1 MVNISLNRIT
11 LYEKKGQS
19 NEVLLNDISLDI
31 KAGEFITLTGPI
43 NSGKS
48 RILRIVAGLTEPDS
62 GNVLFN
68 GKPLSE
74 FSPKY
79 ENLAMVFRSQAL
91 YPHLTVRKNLEFGL
105 KLANIPK
112 STINT
117 RIAEIEDLLDIPNI
131 MDLKPDA
138 LPISERQLVALAR
151 AFVKHPQV
159 LILDEPISELDSQ
172 SKIKIQS
179 IIKRFCIN
187 LQATV
192 MYATHNPSEA
202 MTLSNRIVCI
212 NKGIILQVGTNY
224 ELYNQ
229 PINESVA
236 RFIGYPEMN
245 FIEFETV
252 EENNHIT
259 LNFINANYSVEV
271 PPKLK
276 DVLKHYTKAKI
287 GIRAEHLK
295 ISGEESPYTVPMIVE
310 MQEYAGSQSII
321 YVSREHQTLAVEV
334 SMNKRYE
341 LGETVYVEPEQNEMH
356 LFTKGKLVI

>member
-11 LYEKKGQS
+11 LYGKEPNK
-19 NEVLLNDISLDI
+19 EILLNDISLDV

-48 RILRIVAGLTEPDS
+48 RILRIVAGLNEPDS

-68 GKPLSE
+68 GKNLSE

-105 KLANIPK
+105 KLAGIQK
-112 STINT
+112 SIINT
-117 RIAEIEDLLDIPNI
+117 RVAEMEDLLDISKI
-131 MDLKPDA
+131 MDLKPAA
-138 LPISERQLVALAR
+138 LPISEKQLVALAR

-172 SKIKIQS
+172 SKTKVQS

-202 MTLSNRIVCI
+202 MTLSNRIVCLNRGRI
-212 NKGIILQVGTNY
+212 QQIGTNY
-224 ELYNQ
+224 DLYNQ
-229 PINESVA
+229 PANEYVA
-236 RFIGYPEMN
+236 GFIGYPEMN
-245 FIEFETV
+245 FIEFETI
-252 EENNHIT
+252 EENNNRV
-259 LNFINANYSVEV
+259 LNLINANFSIEI
-271 PPKLK
+271 PQILK
-276 DVLKHYTKAKI
+276 KVMEYYPKAKI
-287 GIRAEHLK
+287 GIRAENLK
-295 ISGEESPYTVPMIVE
+295 ITSEKPNAIPMIVE

-334 SMNKRYE
+334 PLSKRYE
-341 LGETVYVEPEQNEMH
+341 LGETVHVELEEDKIH
-356 LFTKGKLVI
+356 LFAKGKLVI

>member
-11 LYEKKGQS
+11 LYGKGH
-19 NEVLLNDISLDI
+19 NREVLLNDISLDI

-62 GNVLFN
+62 GTVLFN
-68 GKPLSE
+68 EKSLSE

-79 ENLAMVFRSQAL
+79 EHLAMVFRSQAL

-112 STINT
+112 NIINT
-117 RIAEIEDLLDIPNI
+117 RVAEIEDLLDISNI
-131 MDLKPDA
+131 MDLKPVA
-138 LPISERQLVALAR
+138 LPVSERQLAALAR

-172 SKIKIQS
+172 SKVKIQS
-179 IIKRFCIN
+179 VIKRFCIN

-202 MTLSNRIVCI
+202 MTLSNRIVCL
-212 NKGIILQVGTNY
+212 NKGRIQQIGTNY
-224 ELYNQ
+224 ELYNK
-229 PINESVA
+229 PTNESVA
-236 RFIGYPEMN
+236 SFIGYPEMN
-245 FIEFETV
+245 FIEYELK
-252 EENNHIT
+252 EENNHRV
-259 LNFINANYSVEV
+259 LYFINADYSVEV
-271 PPKLK
+271 PETMKGILESYP
-276 DVLKHYTKAKI
+276 KAKM
-287 GIRAEHLK
+287 GIRAENLK
-295 ISGEESPYTVPMIVE
+295 ITSEKPIAVPMIVE

-334 SMNKRYE
+334 PLSKRYE
-341 LGETVYVEPEQNEMH
+341 LGETVYVEPEEEKIHIFAN
-356 LFTKGKLVI
+356 GKLIT

>member
-11 LYEKKGQS
+11 LYGKGS
-19 NEVLLNDISLDI
+19 NKEILLNDVSLDV
-31 KAGEFITLTGPI
+31 KAGEFITLTGPV

-62 GNVLFN
+62 GTVLFN
-68 GKPLSE
+68 GKSLGE

-112 STINT
+112 NIINT
-117 RIAEIEDLLDIPNI
+117 RIAEIEGLLNISDII
-131 MDLKPDA
+131 DLKPSA
-138 LPISERQLVALAR
+138 LPVSQRQLVALAR

-179 IIKRFCIN
+179 VIKRFCIN

-192 MYATHNPSEA
+192 MYATHSPSEA
-202 MTLSNRIVCI
+202 MTLSNRIVCL
-212 NKGIILQVGTNY
+212 NKGKIQQVGTNY

-229 PINESVA
+229 PANESVA
-236 RFIGYPEMN
+236 SFIGYPEMN
-245 FIEFETV
+245 FIEFETK
-252 EENNHIT
+252 EENNHLT
-259 LNFINANYSVEV
+259 LHFINANYSVEV
-271 PPKLK
+271 PQKLRN
-276 DVLKHYTKAKI
+276 VLDHYTRAKI
-287 GIRAEHLK
+287 GIRAENLK
-295 ISGEESPYTVPMIVE
+295 ITSDGPYAVPMIVE
-310 MQEYAGSQSII
+310 MQEYADSQSII
-321 YVSREHQTLAVEV
+321 YVSRENQTLAVEV
-334 SMNKRYE
+334 PLNKRYE
-341 LGETVYVEPEQNEMH
+341 LGETVYVEPEESELH
-356 LFTKGKLVI
+356 LFAKGKLVL

>member
-11 LYEKKGQS
+11 LYGKEPNK
-19 NEVLLNDISLDI
+19 EILLNDISLDV

-68 GKPLSE
+68 GKSLSE

-105 KLANIPK
+105 KLAGIPK
-112 STINT
+112 SIINT
-117 RIAEIEDLLDIPNI
+117 RVAEMEDLLDLSNI
-131 MDLKPDA
+131 MDVKPA
-138 LPISERQLVALAR
+138 NLPVSEKQLVALAR

-172 SKIKIQS
+172 SKIKVQS

-202 MTLSNRIVCI
+202 MTLSSRIVCLNRGRI
-212 NKGIILQVGTNY
+212 QQVGTNY
-224 ELYNQ
+224 ELYNK
-229 PINESVA
+229 PENESVA
-236 RFIGYPEMN
+236 SFIGYPEMN
-245 FIEFETV
+245 FIEYEAK
-252 EENNHIT
+252 EEDNNRILYFT
-259 LNFINANYSVEV
+259 NADYSVEA
-271 PPKLK
+271 PQKLK
-276 DVLKHYTKAKI
+276 NILNSYPKAKI
-287 GIRAEHLK
+287 GIRAENLK
-295 ISGEESPYTVPMIVE
+295 ITTEKPIAVPMIVE

-321 YVSREHQTLAVEV
+321 YVSRNRQTLAVNVPLNE
-334 SMNKRYE
+334 RYE
-341 LGETVYVEPEQNEMH
+341 LGETVYVEPEESEIH
-356 LFTKGKLVI
+356 LFANGKLVL

>member
-11 LYEKKGQS
+11 LYGKEPSK
-19 NEVLLNDISLDI
+19 EILLNDISLEV

-48 RILRIVAGLTEPDS
+48 RILRIVAGLNEPDS

-68 GKPLSE
+68 EKSLRE

-117 RIAEIEDLLDIPNI
+117 RIAEIEDLLDIQNI
-131 MDLKPDA
+131 MDLKPTA
-138 LPISERQLVALAR
+138 LPISEKQLVALAR
-151 AFVKHPQV
+151 AFIKHPQV
-159 LILDEPISELDSQ
+159 LILDEPISELDPQ
-172 SKIKIQS
+172 SKIKVQS

-192 MYATHNPSEA
+192 MYATHSPSEA
-202 MTLSNRIVCI
+202 MTLSNRIVCLD
-212 NKGIILQVGTNY
+212 KGRILQVGTNY
-224 ELYNQ
+224 ELYNK
-229 PINESVA
+229 PANESVA
-236 RFIGYPEMN
+236 SFIGYPEMN
-245 FIEFETV
+245 FIEFELT
-252 EENNHIT
+252 EENNRHV
-259 LNFINANYSVEV
+259 LNLVNANFSIDV
-271 PPKLK
+271 PQIMQRILESYP
-276 DVLKHYTKAKI
+276 KAKI
-287 GIRAEHLK
+287 GIRAENLK
-295 ISGEESPYTVPMIVE
+295 ITSEKPSSIPMIVE

-334 SMNKRYE
+334 SLSERYE
-341 LGETVYVEPEQNEMH
+341 LGEMVHVELQEDKMH
-356 LFTKGKLVI
+356 LFVKGKLVI

>member
-11 LYEKKGQS
+11 LYEKGQ
-19 NEVLLNDISLDI
+19 NKEVLLNDISLDI

-62 GNVLFN
+62 GSVLFN
-68 GKPLSE
+68 GKSLSE

-91 YPHLTVRKNLEFGL
+91 YPHLTVRRNLEFGL

-117 RIAEIEDLLDIPNI
+117 RVAEIEDLLDIADI
-131 MDLKPDA
+131 MDLKPA
-138 LPISERQLVALAR
+138 VLPISKKQIVALAR

-212 NKGIILQVGTNY
+212 NKGIIQQVGTNY

-229 PINESVA
+229 PVNESVA
-236 RFIGYPEMN
+236 SFIGYPEMN
-245 FIEFETV
+245 FIEFEKV
-252 EENNHIT
+252 EEGGRRT
-259 LNFINANYSVEV
+259 LNFINANCSVEI
-271 PPKLK
+271 PQKL
-276 DVLKHYTKAKI
+276 VSIIENYPKAKI

-295 ISGEESPYTVPMIVE
+295 ICPEESPYTVSMIVE
-310 MQEYAGSQSII
+310 MQEYVGSQSII

-334 SMNKRYE
+334 PMNKRYE
-341 LGETVYVEPEQNEMH
+341 LGETVYVEPKGSELH
-356 LFTKGKLVI
+356 LFAKGKFVI

>member
-11 LYEKKGQS
+11 LYGNGQ
-19 NEVLLNDISLDI
+19 NKEVLLNDISLDV

-48 RILRIVAGLTEPDS
+48 RVLRIVAGLTEPDS
-62 GNVLFN
+62 GTVLFN
-68 GKPLSE
+68 GKSLSE

-117 RIAEIEDLLDIPNI
+117 RIAEIEDLLDISNI

-172 SKIKIQS
+172 SKVKIQS

-202 MTLSNRIVCI
+202 MTLSNRIVCM
-212 NKGIILQVGTNY
+212 NKGRILQVGTNY

-229 PINESVA
+229 PTNESVA
-236 RFIGYPEMN
+236 SFIGYPEMN
-245 FIEFETV
+245 FIEFEKI
-252 EENNHIT
+252 EENNRHI
-259 LNFINANYSVEV
+259 LNFINANFSIEV
-271 PPKLK
+271 PNILK
-276 DVLKHYTKAKI
+276 KVLESYPKAKI
-287 GIRAEHLK
+287 GIRAENLNITSEK
-295 ISGEESPYTVPMIVE
+295 PNAIPMIVE

-334 SMNKRYE
+334 PLNKRYE
-341 LGETVYVEPEQNEMH
+341 LGETVYVELEEDKIH
-356 LFTKGKLVI
+356 LFAKGKLVI

>member
-11 LYEKKGQS
+11 LYGKGPS
-19 NEVLLNDISLDI
+19 REILLNDVSLDV
-31 KAGEFITLTGPI
+31 KPGEFITLTGPI

-48 RILRIVAGLTEPDS
+48 RILRIIAGLTEPDS
-62 GNVLFN
+62 GTVLFN
-68 GKPLSE
+68 GKSLSE

-79 ENLAMVFRSQAL
+79 ENIAMVFRSQAL

-105 KLANIPK
+105 KLANISK
-112 STINT
+112 NIIST
-117 RIAEIEDLLDIPNI
+117 RVSEIENLLDISSI
-131 MDLKPDA
+131 MDLKPAA
-138 LPISERQLVALAR
+138 LPVSQRQLVALAR

-159 LILDEPISELDSQ
+159 LILDEPISELDSL

-202 MTLSNRIVCI
+202 MTLSNRIVCL
-212 NKGIILQVGTNY
+212 NKGRTQQIGTNY

-229 PINESVA
+229 PANESVA
-236 RFIGYPEMN
+236 SFIGYPEMN
-245 FIEFETV
+245 FIEFKTV
-252 EENNHIT
+252 EENNHVT
-259 LNFINANYSVEV
+259 LNFINADYSVEV
-271 PPKLK
+271 PPKLRN
-276 DVLKHYTKAKI
+276 VLNDYTKAKI

-295 ISGEESPYTVPMIVE
+295 IVSEESPYTIPMIVE

-334 SMNKRYE
+334 PMNRRYE
-341 LGETVYVEPEQNEMH
+341 LGETVYVEPVEHEIH
-356 LFTKGKLVI
+356 LFSNGKLVL

>member
-1 MVNISLNRIT
+1 MVNLFLNRIT
-11 LYEKKGQS
+11 LYGKGP
-19 NEVLLNDISLDI
+19 NKEVLLNDISIDI
-31 KAGEFITLTGPI
+31 KPGEFITLTGPI

-62 GNVLFN
+62 GTVLFN
-68 GKPLSE
+68 GKSLSE

-112 STINT
+112 NTINT
-117 RIAEIEDLLDIPNI
+117 RVSEIEDLLEISNI
-131 MDLKPDA
+131 MDLKPA
-138 LPISERQLVALAR
+138 SLPVSERQLVALAR

-159 LILDEPISELDSQ
+159 LILDEPISELDSL

-202 MTLSNRIVCI
+202 MTLSNRIVCL
-212 NKGIILQVGTNY
+212 NKGRIQQIGTNY

-229 PINESVA
+229 PANEAVA
-236 RFIGYPEMN
+236 SFIGYPEMN

-252 EENNHIT
+252 EENNQQM
-259 LNFINANYSVEV
+259 LKLINADFSIDV
-271 PPKLK
+271 PKILK
-276 DVLKHYTKAKI
+276 NVLGSYPKAKI
-287 GIRAEHLK
+287 GIRAENLK
-295 ISGEESPYTVPMIVE
+295 ITSEKPGAIPMIVE

-321 YVSREHQTLAVEV
+321 YVSRERQTLAVEV
-334 SMNKRYE
+334 PLSKRYE
-341 LGETVYVEPEQNEMH
+341 LGETVFVEPEERKIH
-356 LFTKGKLVI
+356 LFSNGKLVL

>member
-11 LYEKKGQS
+11 LYEKGQ
-19 NEVLLNDISLDI
+19 NKEVLLNDISLDV
-31 KAGEFITLTGPI
+31 KAGEFITITGPI

-68 GKPLSE
+68 GKSLSE

-117 RIAEIEDLLDIPNI
+117 RIAEIEDLLDISKI

-192 MYATHNPSEA
+192 MYATHSPSEA

-229 PINESVA
+229 PINEAVA
-236 RFIGYPEMN
+236 SFIGYPEMN

-252 EENNHIT
+252 EESGHRT
-259 LNFINANYSVEV
+259 LNFINANCSVDV
-271 PPKLK
+271 PQKLK
-276 DVLKHYTKAKI
+276 SVIEHYPKAKI

-295 ISGEESPYTVPMIVE
+295 ISPEESPFTVPMIVE
-310 MQEYAGSQSII
+310 MQEYVGSQSII

-334 SMNKRYE
+334 PMSKRYE
-341 LGETVYVEPEQNEMH
+341 LGETVYVEPKDDEIH
-356 LFTKGKLVI
+356 IFAKGKFVI

>member
-11 LYEKKGQS
+11 LYGKEPNK
-19 NEVLLNDISLDI
+19 EVLLNDISLDV

-62 GNVLFN
+62 GTVLFN
-68 GKPLSE
+68 GKSLSE

-105 KLANIPK
+105 KLASIPK
-112 STINT
+112 NIINT
-117 RIAEIEDLLDIPNI
+117 RVAEIEDLLDISNI
-131 MDLKPDA
+131 MDLKPSA
-138 LPISERQLVALAR
+138 LPISERQIVALAR

-179 IIKRFCIN
+179 VIKRFCIN

-202 MTLSNRIVCI
+202 MTLSNRIVCL
-212 NKGIILQVGTNY
+212 NMGRMQQVGTNY

-229 PINESVA
+229 PANESVA
-236 RFIGYPEMN
+236 SFIGYPEMN
-245 FIEFETV
+245 FIEFETT
-252 EENNHIT
+252 EENDRCF
-259 LNFINANYSVEV
+259 LNFINADFSIEV
-271 PPKLK
+271 PKILRSSTVTYP
-276 DVLKHYTKAKI
+276 KAKI
-287 GIRAEHLK
+287 GIRAENLK
-295 ISGEESPYTVPMIVE
+295 ITSEKPNAIPMIVE

-334 SMNKRYE
+334 PLSKRYE
-341 LGETVYVEPEQNEMH
+341 LGETVYVELEEHKIH
-356 LFTKGKLVI
+356 LFAKGKLVL

>member
-11 LYEKKGQS
+11 LYGNGQ
-19 NEVLLNDISLDI
+19 NKEVLLNDISLEV

-62 GNVLFN
+62 GTVLFN
-68 GKPLSE
+68 GKSLSE
-74 FSPKY
+74 YSPKY

-117 RIAEIEDLLDIPNI
+117 RIAEIEDLLDITSI

-151 AFVKHPQV
+151 AFIKHPQV
-159 LILDEPISELDSQ
+159 LILDEPITELDSQ
-172 SKIKIQS
+172 SKVKIQS

-212 NKGIILQVGTNY
+212 NKGRILQVGTNY

-229 PINESVA
+229 PANESVA
-236 RFIGYPEMN
+236 GFIGYPEMN
-245 FIEFETV
+245 FIEFETI
-252 EENNHIT
+252 EEGGRRA
-259 LNFINANYSVEV
+259 LNLVNANFSIDV
-271 PPKLK
+271 PKTLK
-276 DVLKHYTKAKI
+276 KYLESYPNAKI
-287 GIRAEHLK
+287 GIRAENLK
-295 ISGEESPYTVPMIVE
+295 ITSEKPNAIPMIVE

-334 SMNKRYE
+334 PLSERYE
-341 LGETVYVEPEQNEMH
+341 LGETVFVELEEGKIH
-356 LFTKGKLVI
+356 LFAKGKLVI

>member
-1 MVNISLNRIT
+1 MVNISINRIT
-11 LYEKKGQS
+11 LYGQEP
-19 NEVLLNDISLDI
+19 NKEILLNDISLDV

-48 RILRIVAGLTEPDS
+48 RILRIIAGLTEPDS
-62 GNVLFN
+62 GNILFN
-68 GKPLSE
+68 GKSLSE

-105 KLANIPK
+105 KLAGIPK

-117 RIAEIEDLLDIPNI
+117 RVAEMEDLLNISNI
-131 MDLKPDA
+131 MDMKPA
-138 LPISERQLVALAR
+138 NLPVAEKQIVALAR

-172 SKIKIQS
+172 SKIKVQS

-202 MTLSNRIVCI
+202 MTLSNRIVCL
-212 NKGIILQVGTNY
+212 NKGRIQQIGTNY
-224 ELYNQ
+224 ELYNK
-229 PINESVA
+229 PANEHVA
-236 RFIGYPEMN
+236 SFIGYPEMN
-245 FIEFETV
+245 FIEFETK
-252 EENNHIT
+252 EESRQRT
-259 LNFINANYSVEV
+259 LNFINANFSIEV
-271 PPKLK
+271 PQTLEK
-276 DVLKHYTKAKI
+276 VLESYPKAKI
-287 GIRAEHLK
+287 GIRAENIK
-295 ISGEESPYTVPMIVE
+295 ITSEKPNAIPMIVE

-334 SMNKRYE
+334 PLSKRYE
-341 LGETVYVEPEQNEMH
+341 LGETVHVELEEEKMH
-356 LFTKGKLVI
+356 LFSEGKLVL

>member
-11 LYEKKGQS
+11 LYGKEPNK
-19 NEVLLNDISLDI
+19 EILLNDISLDV

-48 RILRIVAGLTEPDS
+48 RILRIVAGLNEPDS

-68 GKPLSE
+68 GKSLSE
-74 FSPKY
+74 FSPRY

-105 KLANIPK
+105 KLASIPK
-112 STINT
+112 SIINT
-117 RIAEIEDLLDIPNI
+117 RVAEMEDLLDISSI
-131 MDLKPDA
+131 MDLKPAA
-138 LPISERQLVALAR
+138 LPISEKQLVALAR

-202 MTLSNRIVCI
+202 MTLSNRIVCL
-212 NKGIILQVGTNY
+212 NKGRILQVGTNY
-224 ELYNQ
+224 ELYNK
-229 PINESVA
+229 PANEYVA
-236 RFIGYPEMN
+236 SFIGYPEMN
-245 FIEFETV
+245 FIEFETI
-252 EENNHIT
+252 EENNRRV
-259 LNFINANYSVEV
+259 LNFINANFSIEI
-271 PPKLK
+271 PKILK
-276 DVLKHYTKAKI
+276 NILEPYPKAKI
-287 GIRAEHLK
+287 GIRAENLK
-295 ISGEESPYTVPMIVE
+295 ITSEKPSAIPMIVE

-334 SMNKRYE
+334 PLSKRYE
-341 LGETVYVEPEQNEMH
+341 LGETVHVELEENKIH
-356 LFTKGKLVI
+356 LFAKGKLVL